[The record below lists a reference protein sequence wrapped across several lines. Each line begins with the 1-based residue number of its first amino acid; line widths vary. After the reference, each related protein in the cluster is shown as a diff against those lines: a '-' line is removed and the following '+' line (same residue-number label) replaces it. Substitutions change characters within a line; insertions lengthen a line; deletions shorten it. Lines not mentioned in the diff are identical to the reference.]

1 VQSDLP
7 PIALLHALGDS
18 PQLGVKTHAHGGMRH
33 LGFGLVVAVDT
44 ESMEEWDLV
53 KAEEVHV

>member
-1 VQSDLP
+1 
-7 PIALLHALGDS
+7 
-18 PQLGVKTHAHGGMRH
+18 MRH